1 MSTRQQRFAPCTL
14 KPASF
19 RHDRFALRGSGL
31 IDPPV
36 PTPAVQEGKTALMM
50 AVKNGHD
57 DVVRCL
63 LDHDADVNLVT
74 KVCSACT
81 ETSEL
86 SDGLCDAVILP
97 FLLSW

>member
-1 MSTRQQRFAPCTL
+1 MLRQERSEGHKLLGCRP
-14 KPASF
+14 
-19 RHDRFALRGSGL
+19 
-31 IDPPV
+31 INPPV

>member
-1 MSTRQQRFAPCTL
+1 MERSRHAAPGEKWEGHTL
-14 KPASF
+14 LGCRP
-19 RHDRFALRGSGL
+19 

-36 PTPAVQEGKTALMM
+36 PTPAVQEGKTALIM
-50 AVKNGHD
+50 AAEKDHD

-63 LDHDADVNLVT
+63 LDNKADVNLPT
-74 KVCSACT
+74 KVRSACT

-97 FLLSW
+97 LLLYW

>member
-1 MSTRQQRFAPCTL
+1 MERSRHAAPGEKWEGHTL
-14 KPASF
+14 LGC
-19 RHDRFALRGSGL
+19 RL

-50 AVKNGHD
+50 AADKGFN

-63 LDHDADVNLVT
+63 LHNKANVNLAT
-74 KVCSACT
+74 KVRSACT

-97 FLLSW
+97 